1 MERQVCL
8 TIPFA
13 LMFVLAR
20 PAHINRVSPDS
31 LHSRLSKVELKV
43 ERVCCCCMA
52 SFECVCWI
60 QLRRSK

>member
-1 MERQVCL
+1 MGRQVCL

-13 LMFVLAR
+13 LMSVLAR

-31 LHSRLSKVELKV
+31 VHSSLLKVELKV
-43 ERVCCCCMA
+43 DRFCYCCMT
-52 SFECVCWI
+52 SFVGVCWV